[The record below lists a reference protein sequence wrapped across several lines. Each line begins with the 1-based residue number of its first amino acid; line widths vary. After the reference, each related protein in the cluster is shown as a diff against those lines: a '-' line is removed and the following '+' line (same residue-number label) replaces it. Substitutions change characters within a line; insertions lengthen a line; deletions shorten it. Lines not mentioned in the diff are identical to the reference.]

1 MRPRETEASRDVRRQ
16 PSHNVGFREMSAFPT
31 QPNESQSVEEVRSLT
46 LGNQSETKETY
57 YDKLEN
63 Q

>member
-1 MRPRETEASRDVRRQ
+1 
-16 PSHNVGFREMSAFPT
+16 MSAFPT